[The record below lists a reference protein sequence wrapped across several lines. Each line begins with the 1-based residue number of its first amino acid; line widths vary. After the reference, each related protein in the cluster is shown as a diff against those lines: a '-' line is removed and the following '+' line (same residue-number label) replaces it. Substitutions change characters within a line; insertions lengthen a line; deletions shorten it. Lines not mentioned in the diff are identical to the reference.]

1 MPESIGTPYSTQI
14 PRFDENA
21 DIQTALRLYHY
32 GSDTNSPG
40 TLDENSIAG
49 YLDSLE
55 NNKVGVNPSILSDLD
70 DLNDINVSGYYVQV
84 SGSNAVGNNYPIDVP
99 GILKVVSYGNLIAQE
114 YHAIGVVSNV
124 INKPYWRVKISTSWS
139 DWEVNVTEEEVSQ
152 LISDYAYAKG
162 SVFTKSESN
171 ANFSPRL
178 FLESVKTEDYT
189 LVAEDTNTIIAM
201 NVIGTSNIFIDA
213 NSEAPFSVGSV
224 VNIYN
229 MSEDLVTVSPVE
241 NSGVVIRNAGTLEQY
256 REASLRYRGNDEW
269 VAAGPLY

>member
-1 MPESIGTPYSTQI
+1 
-14 PRFDENA
+14 
-21 DIQTALRLYHY
+21 
-32 GSDTNSPG
+32 
-40 TLDENSIAG
+40 
-49 YLDSLE
+49 
-55 NNKVGVNPSILSDLD
+55 VGVNPSILSDLD
-70 DLNDINVSGYYVQV
+70 NLNDINISGYYVQV
-84 SGSNAVGNNYPIDVP
+84 SGSNAVGNNYPLDVP
-99 GILKVVSYGNLIAQE
+99 GILKVVSYGNFIAQE
-114 YHAIGVVSNV
+114 YHAIGIVSNV

-139 DWEVNVTEEEVSQ
+139 DWVVNVTEEEVSQ
-152 LISDYAYAKG
+152 LISGYAYAKG

-213 NSEAPFSVGSV
+213 NSQAPFLVGSV